1 MMKLTVIALLMFV
14 STSSLAFDREAIE
27 SRLYVASNFKSSG
40 QTVGD
45 RIEELDKIQS
55 EIDFELEKGTIDS
68 ELLFLKGMVIRQYAY
83 TIEDP
88 LTNQDL
94 KKLKSIGK
102 ESDRWL
108 MKSLENN
115 IDELSLDQLYI
126 IKKSGSQLAVKTID
140 KILEKDK
147 RLIGEDNR
155 IVELKRQKI
164 DNLIRLGRFD
174 EARKEMEETNQ
185 EHPTFKSAEW
195 DEAFEGQIV
204 EVKEKM
210 AEQEEEPPVEA
221 EIKDTSIKNDEVE
234 SVVDEAPKKE
244 VGLNPK
250 PEEVKIILID
260 NRYWPFLLAILA
272 VIGLYL
278 YSRKK
283 QKKK

>member
-1 MMKLTVIALLMFV
+1 MKLTVIALLMFV